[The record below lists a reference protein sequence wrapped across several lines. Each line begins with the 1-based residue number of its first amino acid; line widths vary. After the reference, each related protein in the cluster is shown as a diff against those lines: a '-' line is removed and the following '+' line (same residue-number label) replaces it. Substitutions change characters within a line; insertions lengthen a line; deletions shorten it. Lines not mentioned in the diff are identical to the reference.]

1 MPSEGNRMTNKI
13 VAAVLLMSSLCCGA
27 QLTQAA
33 NVAFGQ
39 YVSNLEARL
48 ARQHADADTH
58 LAMLN
63 LDPSRRNALERQLM
77 SGEIRVEPVTGA
89 ARELPGALL
98 HHWRGDVFVSNATPE
113 EMLALLRDHNH
124 VYGHY
129 APRVIASHAL
139 KDDGETAMLAMRLQQ
154 QTVRTIV
161 LDAEYAFESRLAS
174 TDRGYSLSRSTHIWQ
189 VDDPGTP
196 QERRRPEGDDEGFL
210 WRLNSYWSFARMRG
224 GLLIECEAVSLTRDI
239 PFGFGWLVTP
249 FVQNL
254 PSEALQFTL
263 SRSREALTGM
273 TARKEQR

>member
-1 MPSEGNRMTNKI
+1 MANKI
-13 VAAVLLMSSLCCGA
+13 LAAALLMRSVCCGA

-39 YVSNLEARL
+39 YVASLEARL
-48 ARQHADADTH
+48 VRQHANAGTH
-58 LAMLN
+58 LAMLSVDPSG
-63 LDPSRRNALERQLM
+63 DPSRRNLLESQLM
-77 SGEIRVEPVTGA
+77 SGEIRVEPVNGA
-89 ARELPGALL
+89 VRDLPGALL
-98 HHWRGDVFVSNATPE
+98 HHWRGAAFVANATPGA
-113 EMLALLRDHNH
+113 MLALLRDHSH

-129 APRVIASHAL
+129 APRVIASRAL
-139 KDDGETAMLAMRLQQ
+139 RDDGETAILAVRLQE

-161 LDAEYAFESRLAS
+161 LDAEYTFESKLAG

-210 WRLNSYWSFARMRG
+210 WRLNSYWSFERTRG

-239 PFGFGWLVTP
+239 PFGLGWLVMP

-263 SRSREALTGM
+263 IRSREALMAM
-273 TARKEQR
+273 TARTEQR

>member
-1 MPSEGNRMTNKI
+1 MPSEGNRMANKI

-39 YVSNLEARL
+39 YVANLEARL

-58 LAMLN
+58 LAMLSVDPSG
-63 LDPSRRNALERQLM
+63 DPSRRNALERQLM

-98 HHWRGDVFVSNATPE
+98 HHWRGAVFVPNATPGQ
-113 EMLALLRDHNH
+113 MLALLRDHNH

-129 APRVIASHAL
+129 APRVIASRAL
-139 KDDGETAMLAMRLQQ
+139 KDDGETAILAMRLQQ

-161 LDAEYAFESRLAS
+161 LDAEYTFESRLAG

-210 WRLNSYWSFARMRG
+210 WRLNSYWSFA
-224 GLLIECEAVSLTRDI
+224 
-239 PFGFGWLVTP
+239 WLVTP

-263 SRSREALTGM
+263 TRSREALTGM